1 MYERNAIILERYF
14 DKMFGYNQRN
24 NIKTNF
30 KDYIELVTCLE
41 KYKNIS
47 DEEETI
53 MQEYDS
59 IANRI
64 RDIQKE
70 QENLNKKNTRLQTER
85 GNLFQNI
92 SEDTGDIQKK
102 LDSLNNNI
110 QIVND
115 EIEENAK
122 KFVEVV
128 DEFDKKSIVR
138 TNCGRTRRTIENEYN
153 KKLNETLDNYQN
165 IDMEIEKN
173 AKKFVD
179 TETTSIENELK
190 ESMKKNGEKEK
201 IPFDLNVVAKAITVT
216 IDIQKKETEIYASI
230 YDKTNRLFTEIK
242 NNSTKIEKHKKAIKD
257 ANSRLE
263 FLNAIKEYLI
273 QFLDNERLTVVNG
286 KEEHAT
292 LMQEACKNLDEDL
305 VQINNLYTLLL
316 KEISKKI
323 TRKTYSELYKIE
335 YLGDLEEKA
344 EDFDNEIKKLN
355 LPVTIINPNYWRIEG
370 MKKIYDVFYKCV
382 TENYDRDLSEFI
394 PELQENKE
402 NNDIEQF
409 EEQQDNY
416 DEEKENK
423 VQKNKKEDAKAEIDK
438 KIDMILGLDKN
449 DDETDEEENWQDEEE
464 TDAEWDEDQE
474 EDWEDDWNEEKGEES
489 QEDDDEEDWDDEDD
503 EDRNE
508 DEQDSKDIDFDIWG
522 NIDKDNRKNIID
534 QNDDDDDWDDE
545 DNDDDE
551 EDWDDEDEDEENE
564 DDEEDEEIDDEDE
577 ETDEDE
583 NDDNDD
589 EQEEITDED
598 EEEIEEEKTNK
609 KSKRKNKN
617 TKTKKDTN
625 DEENWE
631 NEFINIKKKE
641 PKKKKSFFD
650 KFRK

>member
-30 KDYIELVTCLE
+30 KDYIELVSCLE

-59 IANRI
+59 IANKI

-70 QENLNKKNTRLQTER
+70 QENLNKKNTKLQTER
-85 GNLFQNI
+85 SNLFQSI
-92 SEDTGDIQKK
+92 SEDTDDIQKK

-128 DEFDKKSIVR
+128 DEFDKKSIIR

-165 IDMEIEKN
+165 IDMEIEKT

-179 TETTSIENELK
+179 IETTNIENELK

-216 IDIQKKETEIYASI
+216 IDIQKRETEIYASI

-257 ANSRLE
+257 ANCRLE

-323 TRKTYSELYKIE
+323 TRKTYNELYKIE

-370 MKKIYDVFYKCV
+370 MKKIYDVFYRCV

-394 PELQENKE
+394 PELQEDKE
-402 NNDIEQF
+402 NTDIEEI
-409 EEQQDNY
+409 EEQQQDNY
-416 DEEKENK
+416 DEETENK

-438 KIDMILGLDKN
+438 KIDMILGLDKKN
-449 DDETDEEENWQDEEE
+449 DNEEENWQDEEE
-464 TDAEWDEDQE
+464 IDVDWDEDQE
-474 EDWEDDWNEEKGEES
+474 EDWEDDWDEEKDEEN
-489 QEDDDEEDWDDEDD
+489 QEDDNDDDWDEEEDNEIDDDEHD
-503 EDRNE
+503 
-508 DEQDSKDIDFDIWG
+508 KDIDFDIWG
-522 NIDKDNRKNIID
+522 NIDQDNKNNIVEKS
-534 QNDDDDDWDDE
+534 DDDWGDEEEDKDWDDE
-545 DNDDDE
+545 DNEDE
-551 EDWDDEDEDEENE
+551 EDDNDDWDE
-564 DDEEDEEIDDEDE
+564 DDEEDDEIDDED

-583 NDDNDD
+583 NDDDDD
-589 EQEEITDED
+589 EHEEIKDED
-598 EEEIEEEKTNK
+598 EEEIEEKPSK

-617 TKTKKDTN
+617 GNK
-625 DEENWE
+625 
-631 NEFINIKKKE
+631 
-641 PKKKKSFFD
+641 
-650 KFRK
+650 R

>member
-30 KDYIELVTCLE
+30 KDYIELVSCLE

-59 IANRI
+59 IANKI

-70 QENLNKKNTRLQTER
+70 QENLNKKNTKLQTER
-85 GNLFQNI
+85 SNLFQSI
-92 SEDTGDIQKK
+92 SEDTDDIQKK

-128 DEFDKKSIVR
+128 DEFDKKSIIR

-165 IDMEIEKN
+165 IDMEIEKT

-179 TETTSIENELK
+179 IETTNIENELK

-216 IDIQKKETEIYASI
+216 IDIQKRETEIYASI

-257 ANSRLE
+257 ANCRLE

-323 TRKTYSELYKIE
+323 TRKTYNELYKIE

-370 MKKIYDVFYKCV
+370 MKKIYDVFYRCV

-394 PELQENKE
+394 PELQEDKE
-402 NNDIEQF
+402 NTDIEEI
-409 EEQQDNY
+409 EEQQQDNY
-416 DEEKENK
+416 DEETENK

-438 KIDMILGLDKN
+438 KIDMILGLDKKN
-449 DDETDEEENWQDEEE
+449 DNEEENWQDEEE
-464 TDAEWDEDQE
+464 IDVDWDEDQE
-474 EDWEDDWNEEKGEES
+474 EDWEDDWDEEKDEEN
-489 QEDDDEEDWDDEDD
+489 QEDDNDDDWDEEEDNEIDD
-503 EDRNE
+503 
-508 DEQDSKDIDFDIWG
+508 DEQDKDIDFDIWG
-522 NIDKDNRKNIID
+522 NIDQDNKNNIVEKS
-534 QNDDDDDWDDE
+534 DDDWGDEEEDKDWDDE
-545 DNDDDE
+545 DNEDE
-551 EDWDDEDEDEENE
+551 EDDNDDWDE
-564 DDEEDEEIDDEDE
+564 DDEEDDEIDDED

-583 NDDNDD
+583 NDDDDD
-589 EQEEITDED
+589 EHEEIKDED
-598 EEEIEEEKTNK
+598 EEEIEEKPSK
-609 KSKRKNKN
+609 KSKYK
-617 TKTKKDTN
+617 
-625 DEENWE
+625 
-631 NEFINIKKKE
+631 
-641 PKKKKSFFD
+641 
-650 KFRK
+650 

>member
-30 KDYIELVTCLE
+30 KDYIELVSCLE

-59 IANRI
+59 IANKI

-70 QENLNKKNTRLQTER
+70 QENLNKKNTKLQTER
-85 GNLFQNI
+85 SNLFQSI
-92 SEDTGDIQKK
+92 SEDTDDIQKK

-128 DEFDKKSIVR
+128 DEFDKKSIIR

-165 IDMEIEKN
+165 IDMEIEKT

-179 TETTSIENELK
+179 IETTNIENELK

-216 IDIQKKETEIYASI
+216 IDIQKRETEIYASI

-257 ANSRLE
+257 ANCRLE

-323 TRKTYSELYKIE
+323 TRKTYNELYKIE

-370 MKKIYDVFYKCV
+370 MKKIYDVFYRCV

-394 PELQENKE
+394 PELQEDKE
-402 NNDIEQF
+402 NTDIEEI
-409 EEQQDNY
+409 EEQQQDNY
-416 DEEKENK
+416 DEETENK

-438 KIDMILGLDKN
+438 KIDMILGLDKKN
-449 DDETDEEENWQDEEE
+449 DNEEENWQDEEE
-464 TDAEWDEDQE
+464 IDVDWDEDQE
-474 EDWEDDWNEEKGEES
+474 EDWEDDWDEEKDEEN
-489 QEDDDEEDWDDEDD
+489 QEDDNDDDWDEEEDNEIDD
-503 EDRNE
+503 
-508 DEQDSKDIDFDIWG
+508 DEQDKDIDFDIWG
-522 NIDKDNRKNIID
+522 NIDQDNKNNIVEKS
-534 QNDDDDDWDDE
+534 DDDWGDEEEDKDWDDE
-545 DNDDDE
+545 DNEDE
-551 EDWDDEDEDEENE
+551 EDDNDDWDE
-564 DDEEDEEIDDEDE
+564 DDEEDDEIDDED

-583 NDDNDD
+583 NDDDDD
-589 EQEEITDED
+589 EHEEIKDED
-598 EEEIEEEKTNK
+598 EEEIEEKPSKTKKETNK
-609 KSKRKNKN
+609 KDN
-617 TKTKKDTN
+617 
-625 DEENWE
+625 
-631 NEFINIKKKE
+631 
-641 PKKKKSFFD
+641 
-650 KFRK
+650 